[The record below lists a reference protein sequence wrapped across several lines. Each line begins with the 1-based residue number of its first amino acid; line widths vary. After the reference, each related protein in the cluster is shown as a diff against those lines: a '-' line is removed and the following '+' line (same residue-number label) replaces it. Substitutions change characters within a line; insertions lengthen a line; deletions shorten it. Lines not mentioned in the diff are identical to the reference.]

1 MASKKHYYKLADAL
15 GTFKYYLKHDDIDIE
30 DEFDNLVSHVMT
42 IFKDDNKDFKEDI
55 FANEIK
61 KIYNERFVEYNT
73 ELVEDDE
80 DMEFQFRSPEHF
92 KMWGNYVEWKSSS
105 NINYSYRSILY
116 RDDDTDIF
124 SMMTYFDIKIK
135 TWDAK
140 ERPMKKLSKDDI
152 EMIVYRV
159 REDLAES
166 GSMDTQGETHL
177 LTFDNGG
184 LTSK

>member
-1 MASKKHYYKLADAL
+1 MKKSLPTTTNTCRLGRRGVITPLHYLTRKEKKMASKKHYYKLADAL

-92 KMWGNYVEWKSSS
+92 KM
-105 NINYSYRSILY
+105 
-116 RDDDTDIF
+116 
-124 SMMTYFDIKIK
+124 
-135 TWDAK
+135 
-140 ERPMKKLSKDDI
+140 
-152 EMIVYRV
+152 
-159 REDLAES
+159 
-166 GSMDTQGETHL
+166 
-177 LTFDNGG
+177 
-184 LTSK
+184 